1 MIDINKL
8 YQALP
13 HSDDMCLIQNII
25 DWSESTICCSTTAHL
40 DADNI
45 LAIDSRL
52 PAWSGIEYI
61 AQALALHGVLLKGA
75 EEQLVIQK
83 AFVATIQTAEIF
95 TDDISQYP
103 GALTIQATI
112 IFSQENS
119 AVFDCSLEY
128 DGEELLSCECGVI
141 FQ

>member
-1 MIDINKL
+1 MIDISKL

-13 HSDDMCLIQNII
+13 HSGNMCLIQNII
-25 DWSESTICCSTTAHL
+25 DWSESTICCSTTSHL

-61 AQALALHGVLLKGA
+61 TQALALHGALLKGV
-75 EEQLVIQK
+75 EEDPVIKQ
-83 AFVATIQTAEIF
+83 AFVATIQIVEIF
-95 TDDISQYP
+95 TDDISQYS
-103 GALTIQATI
+103 GFLTIKATI
-112 IFSQENS
+112 IFNQENS

-128 DGEELLSCECGVI
+128 DGEKLLTCECGVI